1 MHPPPKDWMGFTPA
15 GVPHMSGVSAGKAS
29 QKDGAGQVELTPVES
44 VEGKGDTAKNTAE
57 IMASAPRKGSE
68 DHTTP
73 PGMLQVPYG
82 AVVLL
87 FAAPGRHS
95 RHSEIGPCSFSFP
108 SRPFRSSSCDGLVVR
123 QRT

>member
-1 MHPPPKDWMGFTPA
+1 M
-15 GVPHMSGVSAGKAS
+15 
-29 QKDGAGQVELTPVES
+29 TPVES
-44 VEGKGDTAKNTAE
+44 VEGKGDTARNTDE

-87 FAAPGRHS
+87 FAAAAALAALGDRTMLLLLS
-95 RHSEIGPCSFSFP
+95 VAAVQVFVMRW
-108 SRPFRSSSCDGLVVR
+108 SSS
-123 QRT
+123 